1 LGGGR
6 LSGVSLYIVQRNSEL
21 TGGNPETDDDDNANG
36 YRKQRNAKAKDER
49 IQMEICTMGK
59 GMKL

>member
-1 LGGGR
+1 LAGAR

-21 TGGNPETDDDDNANG
+21 IGRNPETDDDDNANG
-36 YRKQRNAKAKDER
+36 YRKQRNAKDER

-59 GMKL
+59 GMML